1 MELKKR
7 TDQIRKILRTIY
19 PDVKTPLSHE
29 TPFQLL
35 VATILSAQCTD
46 KQVNRVTA
54 VLFEQLKTPTDFAD
68 APIKTLENYIHST
81 GFYHN
86 KAKNIKKCSRQILDT
101 HNGRVPQTM
110 AELVKLPGVGRKTA
124 NVLLGAAFNTPGMV
138 VDTHV
143 ARISR
148 RLGLTT
154 HKDAVKIE
162 YDLMKIVPQR
172 SWNDFSL
179 QLIFFGRATC
189 SARRPKCPECPVA
202 KLCPWPDKAAE

>member
-7 TDQIRKILRTIY
+7 TDKIRKILRTIY
-19 PDVKTPLSHE
+19 PDVKTPLYHE

-46 KQVNRVTA
+46 KQVNRVTG
-54 VLFEQLKTPTDFAD
+54 VLFNHLKTPTEFAK
-68 APIKTLENYIHST
+68 APLKTLEKYIHST

-86 KAKNIKKCSRQILDT
+86 KAKNIKNCSRQILDT

-110 AELVKLPGVGRKTA
+110 AELVKLSGVGRKTA
-124 NVLLGAAFNTPGMV
+124 NVVLGAAFNTPGMV

-154 HKDAVKIE
+154 NKDAVKIE

-179 QLIFFGRATC
+179 QLIFFGRETC
-189 SARRPKCPECPVA
+189 AARKPKCPACPLA
-202 KLCPWPDKAAE
+202 KLCPWPEKTA